1 MSTKTGFGFNQTMIK
16 IEDLSTH
23 EDESF
28 IEDVSAYGDR
38 EDIKHLYTISDPN
51 SARLAGS

>member
-51 SARLAGS
+51 